1 MRAIILA
8 AGRGMRLKQADDEQL
23 PKCLLRFDGM
33 TLLERHLRLL
43 RSAGVEDVV
52 LALGWRH
59 ELVSAE
65 LERLNWLPRPEIVLN
80 PRYELG
86 SVLTVHTVAE
96 AMTRG
101 GDVLLMDADVLY
113 HERIMAALTAGRK
126 PTNRV
131 LLDRDFEAG
140 DEPVKLCVRAGVPI
154 ELRKQL
160 APDLKY
166 DTIGESVGFFRFDEP
181 GARRLAAIVSDY
193 VASDRAHL
201 PHEEAVRDFFREGS
215 HAVEVTDVT
224 GSPWIEIDFP
234 NDVSCAAHE
243 VLPQLRPLCAP
254 SYKDNHHECFISPR
268 PGPAYVG
275 HCRECRRHAQR
286 QAASDAVESA
296 ARVYSG
302 SP

>member
-8 AGRGMRLKQADDEQL
+8 AGRGMRLREAADV
-23 PKCLLRFDGM
+23 PKCLLSFDGM

-43 RSAGVEDVV
+43 RQVGVEEVV

-65 LERLNWLPRPEIVLN
+65 LDRLEWRPRPEIVLN
-80 PRYELG
+80 PRFELG

-113 HERIMAALTAGRK
+113 HDRIMAALVAGEQ
-126 PTNRV
+126 PVNRV
-131 LLDRDFEAG
+131 LLDRDFEPG
-140 DEPVKLCVRAGVPI
+140 DEPVKLCVRDGVPV

-166 DTIGESVGFFRFDEP
+166 DTIGESVGFFRFDNA

-193 VASDRAHL
+193 VGSDRAHL
-201 PHEEAVRDFFREGS
+201 PHEEAVRDLFREGS
-215 HAVEVTDVT
+215 QAVEVADVT
-224 GSPWIEIDFP
+224 GAPWIEIDFP
-234 NDVSCAAHE
+234 NDVSRAAHE
-243 VLPQLRPLCAP
+243 VLPQLRPIA
-254 SYKDNHHECFISPR
+254 N
-268 PGPAYVG
+268 
-275 HCRECRRHAQR
+275 
-286 QAASDAVESA
+286 
-296 ARVYSG
+296 
-302 SP
+302 